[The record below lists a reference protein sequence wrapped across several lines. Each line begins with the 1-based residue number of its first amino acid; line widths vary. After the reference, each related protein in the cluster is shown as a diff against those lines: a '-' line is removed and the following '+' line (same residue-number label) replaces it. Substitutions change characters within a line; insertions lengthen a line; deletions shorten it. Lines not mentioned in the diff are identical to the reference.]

1 MQKTLIITC
10 GEPSGIS
17 PEIIAKALYL
27 YEGNAQFIVIGDRDH
42 FTLPL
47 PDSVTFLHRPFDS
60 EITLGKPNPSYAKN
74 ILDILTEAALLCHD
88 KPHHGLVTA
97 PLQKETIA
105 QYLPT
110 FRGHTD
116 FIADILS
123 QTDKKSYKAV
133 MMLCC
138 DDLRTVPLTT
148 HIPLSNVPST
158 ITTDMIIQTAKIIH
172 HDFIH
177 KYHIQNP
184 KIVVTGLNPHAG
196 DKGLMG
202 TEEETIIMPAIH
214 ILQSQGLNI
223 HGVFAA
229 DSLFHASMR
238 STYDV
243 ALCMYHDQA
252 LIPVKTLGFDVGVNV
267 TLGLPI
273 IRTSP
278 DHGTALS
285 IAGKDSANP
294 HAMLAAIL
302 EAEKLIM

>member
-1 MQKTLIITC
+1 MQKTLVITC
-10 GEPSGIS
+10 GEPAGIS
-17 PEIIAKALYL
+17 PEIITKALYL
-27 YEGNAQFIVIGDRDH
+27 YEGNTQFIILGDRDH

-47 PDSVTFLHRPFDS
+47 PDSVKFLHRPFDTH
-60 EITLGKPNPSYAKN
+60 ITLGNPNSSYAKN
-74 ILDILTEAALLCHD
+74 ILDILTEAVLLCHAT
-88 KPHHGLVTA
+88 PRHGLVTA

-105 QYLPT
+105 EYLPT

-123 QTDKKSYKAV
+123 EADKKAYKAM

-138 DDLRTVPLTT
+138 ADLRTVPLTV
-148 HIPLSNVPST
+148 HIPLSTVSTT
-158 ITTDMIIQTAKIIH
+158 ITTDMILQTAQIIH
-172 HDFIH
+172 QDFIN
-177 KYHIQNP
+177 KYHIKNP

-202 TEEETIIMPAIH
+202 TEEESIIIPAIH
-214 ILQSQGLNI
+214 ILQKQGLNI

-229 DSLFHASMR
+229 DSLFHAQMR
-238 STYDV
+238 TTYDV

-285 IAGKDSANP
+285 LAGKDSASPN
-294 HAMLAAIL
+294 AMLAAIL
-302 EAEKLIM
+302 EAEKLVV